1 MVRICVREEMIQN
14 IQQSLVLGL
23 ELVGLVGCIFWL
35 FWFSFEG
42 LVRYVCFV
50 MLTLLGPAYLS
61 TSKDPGD
68 YLGIGWG

>member
-1 MVRICVREEMIQN
+1 M
-14 IQQSLVLGL
+14 
-23 ELVGLVGCIFWL
+23 VGLVGCIFWL

-68 YLGIGWG
+68 YLGIGVGVRVPILFGNGLLWDDSPY